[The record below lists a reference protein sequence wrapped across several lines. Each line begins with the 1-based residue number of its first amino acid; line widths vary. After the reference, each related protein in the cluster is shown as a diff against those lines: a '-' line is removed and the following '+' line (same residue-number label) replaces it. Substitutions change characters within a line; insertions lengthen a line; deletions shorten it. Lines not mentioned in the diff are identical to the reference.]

1 MAIVNSYPSGTPKS
15 SDLLLGTST
24 PVAGSGEK
32 PSTKNFSIGEVGA
45 LINTG
50 FAGGYKVYTAALLQT
65 GATAP
70 AATVLQNTTGGTFG
84 WSYTSPGKSLIVVS
98 GITLP
103 ANKVAIF
110 MSSSSGD
117 KGLSGVIGTTTKIEV
132 SQWESSSASFLDGM
146 AAGTSIEIRIYQ

>member
-32 PSTKNFSIGEVGA
+32 PTTRNFSISEVGA

-70 AATVLQNTTGGTFG
+70 VATVLQNTTGGTFG
-84 WSYTSPGKSLIVVS
+84 WDYTSPGKSLIVVS

-117 KGLSGVIGTTTKIEV
+117 KGLSAAIGSTTKIDV

-146 AAGTSIEIRIYQ
+146 AAGTSIEIRIYA